1 MIRPVWSP
9 EATVHHLALV
19 LTRMHLAEEEKV
31 ELGLMEQGTVNPAF
45 GVSVILIF
53 QLALGS
59 YRREN
64 VQKKGRMVKYTTT
77 YLLNSCRSSLIHWL

>member
-1 MIRPVWSP
+1 
-9 EATVHHLALV
+9 
-19 LTRMHLAEEEKV
+19 MHLAEEGKV

-53 QLALGS
+53 LLASGT

-64 VQKKGRMVKYTTT
+64 VKKKKVKYSTT
-77 YLLNSCRSSLIHWL
+77 YLFNWNEHHIKVL